1 VRKFINKKIAKL
13 LNCFIATTEKNNL
26 TMQQCNNRKFCK
38 GFTLVELLVV
48 IAVVGIL
55 SGTVITLIN
64 PANYLKKGRDTQRK
78 SDLSVI
84 QSALEIFK
92 ADLGVYPF
100 AAQIPTCGNPL
111 IGGAPASTYLRR
123 YPCDP
128 RNTGQHVYRY
138 VVSAGNA
145 SYSLI
150 ACLENTSD
158 LQKDPTNNSAYCT
171 GGTTNWSYT
180 VQSP

>member
-84 QSALEIFK
+84 QSAFEIYK
-92 ADLGVYPF
+92 ADLGIYPP
-100 AAQIPTCGNPL
+100 QPLPSCGNPL
-111 IGGAPASTYLRR
+111 TAGSPPSTYMRR
-123 YPCDP
+123 FPCDP

-138 VVSAGNA
+138 VPSAGNTA
-145 SYSLI
+145 YSLI